1 MESITISDVVLDVET
16 STLKILELSIKDPEL
31 CSLLANKEEEERKQF
46 VERALRVGIMALQG
60 METKMQV
67 DYVRSEFENMQK
79 EVETELQRVFSDK
92 GILLNTLDKFLGEK
106 GELKQALNAHFG
118 EQGSVIYRIL
128 NPDDETTPI
137 GKFRKQLQQEL
148 DADREGTA
156 FYKLRNAMN
165 DGFKEVLV
173 AIGAAEAAEEERDK
187 GTAKGG
193 DLEDYVFKE
202 LDRIA
207 RHFDDTVEFVGD
219 IKGPLG
225 QVGDVL
231 IRINPVDTRNLER
244 KIVVEVK
251 NRSITMSGKNSFFK
265 ELEDAK
271 KNRGAHYAIG
281 AVQRSNVPDSCGCFR
296 RYDGG
301 NIICGVS
308 MDEEPLALEVAYKVA
323 RMEMKLSSMEEE
335 IKFDTSKFK
344 TKIKKIEG
352 QLDTLRA
359 VKSALTGATG
369 KINDA
374 KDDLKNMEE
383 SIREILNEILTMIRM
398 ENSF

>member
-31 CSLLANKEEEERKQF
+31 CSLLASKEEEERKQF

-156 FYKLRNAMN
+156 FNKLRNAMN
-165 DGFKEVLV
+165 DGFKEVLI
-173 AIGAAEAAEEERDK
+173 AIGAAEATEEEREK

-193 DLEDYVFKE
+193 DLEDYVFEE
-202 LDRIA
+202 LDRMA
-207 RHFDDTVEFVGD
+207 RHFDDTVEYIGD
-219 IKGPLG
+219 EKGPLG

-231 IRINPVDTRNLER
+231 IRINPADTRNLER

-271 KNRGAHYAIG
+271 KNRSAHYAIG

-323 RMEMKLSSMEEE
+323 RMEVKLSSMEEE
-335 IKFDTSKFK
+335 AQFDPSQFK
-344 TKIKKIEG
+344 TKIKEIEG

-398 ENSF
+398 ENSH

>member
-31 CSLLANKEEEERKQF
+31 CSLLASKEEEERKQF

-60 METKMQV
+60 METRMRV

-156 FYKLRNAMN
+156 FYKLRNAMK

-193 DLEDYVFKE
+193 DLEDYVFEE
-202 LDRIA
+202 LDRMA
-207 RHFDDTVEFVGD
+207 RHFDDTVKFVGD
-219 IKGPLG
+219 EKGPLG

-231 IRINPVDTRNLER
+231 IHINPIDTRNLER

-323 RMEMKLSSMEEE
+323 RMEVKLSSMEEE
-335 IKFDTSKFK
+335 AQFDPSQFK
-344 TKIKKIEG
+344 TKIKEIEG

-398 ENSF
+398 ENSH

>member
-31 CSLLANKEEEERKQF
+31 CSLLAGKEEEERKQF

-60 METKMQV
+60 METKMRV

-79 EVETELQRVFSDK
+79 GVETELQRVFSDK
-92 GILLNTLDKFLGEK
+92 GVLLNTLDKFLGEK

-128 NPDDETTPI
+128 NPDDETTPM
-137 GKFRKQLQQEL
+137 GRFRKQLQQEL

-156 FYKLRNAMN
+156 FHKLRNAMN
-165 DGFKEVLV
+165 DGFKEVLI

-193 DLEDYVFKE
+193 DLEDYVFEE
-202 LDRIA
+202 LDIMA

-219 IKGPLG
+219 EKGPLG

-231 IRINPVDTRNLER
+231 IRINPADTRNLER

-281 AVQRSNVPDSCGCFR
+281 AIQRSNMPDSCGCFR

-323 RMEMKLSSMEEE
+323 RMELKLSSMEEE
-335 IKFDTSKFK
+335 AKFDPSQFK
-344 TKIKKIEG
+344 TKIKEVEG

-398 ENSF
+398 GNSH

>member
-1 MESITISDVVLDVET
+1 MESISISDVVLDVET

-31 CSLLANKEEEERKQF
+31 CSLLAGKEEDERKQF

-60 METKMQV
+60 METKMRV

-118 EQGSVIYRIL
+118 EQGSVIYKIL

-156 FYKLRNAMN
+156 FHKLRNAMN

-193 DLEDYVFKE
+193 DLEDYVFEE
-202 LDRIA
+202 LDRMA
-207 RHFDDTVEFVGD
+207 RHFDDKVEFVGD
-219 IKGPLG
+219 EKGPLG

-244 KIVVEVK
+244 NIVVEVK

-265 ELEDAK
+265 ELENAK
-271 KNRGAHYAIG
+271 KNRGAYYAIG

-296 RYDGG
+296 RYDGA

-308 MDEEPLALEVAYKVA
+308 MDEEPLALEIAYKVA
-323 RMEMKLSSMEEE
+323 RLETKLSTMKEEA
-335 IKFDTSKFK
+335 KLDPSQF
-344 TKIKKIEG
+344 KIKITEIEG

-374 KDDLKNMEE
+374 KQDLKNMET

-398 ENSF
+398 GNSD